1 MPDLMSGISA
11 KVSVII
17 FKNDDKY
24 IYLAERE
31 VRDMDYDG
39 HSEKDKFIR
48 GTVIPCLSWAAVP
61 Q

>member
-17 FKNDDKY
+17 FKNDDKD
-24 IYLAERE
+24 ICLTERE

-48 GTVIPCLSWAAVP
+48 GTATSCLSWATVP

>member
-11 KVSVII
+11 KVNVII

-24 IYLAERE
+24 ICLAERE

-39 HSEKDKFIR
+39 HSEKDKFIQ
-48 GTVIPCLSWAAVP
+48 GTAIPCLSWATVP

>member
-24 IYLAERE
+24 IRLAERE

-39 HSEKDKFIR
+39 HSEKDKLIR
-48 GTVIPCLSWAAVP
+48 GTAIPCLSWATVP

>member
-24 IYLAERE
+24 ICLAERE

-48 GTVIPCLSWAAVP
+48 GTAIPCLSWAVVP

>member
-1 MPDLMSGISA
+1 MPDLMSGILA

-24 IYLAERE
+24 ICLTKRE

-39 HSEKDKFIR
+39 HFEKDKLIR
-48 GTVIPCLSWAAVP
+48 GTAISCLSWATVP

>member
-1 MPDLMSGISA
+1 MRGLMSGISA

-17 FKNDDKY
+17 FNNDDKY
-24 IYLAERE
+24 ICLTERE

-39 HSEKDKFIR
+39 HSEKDKLIR
-48 GTVIPCLSWAAVP
+48 GTAIPCLSGAAVP

>member
-11 KVSVII
+11 KVNVII

-24 IYLAERE
+24 ICLAERE

>member
-1 MPDLMSGISA
+1 MPDLMFGISA

-24 IYLAERE
+24 ICLTKKE

-39 HSEKDKFIR
+39 HSEKYKLIR
-48 GTVIPCLSWAAVP
+48 GTAISCLSWAAVP

>member
-17 FKNDDKY
+17 FNNDDKY
-24 IYLAERE
+24 ICLTERE

-39 HSEKDKFIR
+39 HSEKDKLIR
-48 GTVIPCLSWAAVP
+48 GTAISCLSWATVP

>member
-24 IYLAERE
+24 ICLTKRE

-39 HSEKDKFIR
+39 HSKKDKFIR
-48 GTVIPCLSWAAVP
+48 GTAIPCLSWVTVP

>member
-1 MPDLMSGISA
+1 MRGLMSGISA

-24 IYLAERE
+24 ICLTKRE

-39 HSEKDKFIR
+39 HSEKDKLIR
-48 GTVIPCLSWAAVP
+48 GTAIPCLSWATVP

>member
-1 MPDLMSGISA
+1 MLGLMSGISA

-24 IYLAERE
+24 ICLTKKE

-39 HSEKDKFIR
+39 HSEKDKLIR
-48 GTVIPCLSWAAVP
+48 GTAIPCLSWRAVP